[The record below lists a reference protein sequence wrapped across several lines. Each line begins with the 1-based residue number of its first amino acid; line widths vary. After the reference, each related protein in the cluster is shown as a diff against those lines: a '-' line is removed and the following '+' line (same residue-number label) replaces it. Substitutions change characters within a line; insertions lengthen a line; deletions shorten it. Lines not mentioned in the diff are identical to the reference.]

1 MKNIIFIFLINIMSF
16 STGCGVL
23 HALTQNTV
31 KYNLKHENSCAP
43 RAIQKALWEV
53 GGDSNRLQ
61 ISKKIKSGNN
71 LVRPIASLFVPQGR
85 NITMPS
91 EVKAYFDSGGF
102 YIKKIKNFQDLK
114 EGDVALVLVKQ
125 KNTIYYHWM
134 CYPVDYNITGYFGDK
149 TIVKDIYI
157 IKKTLKSF

>member
-1 MKNIIFIFLINIMSF
+1 MKNVIFIFLINIISF
-16 STGCGVL
+16 SSGCGAL

-53 GGDSNRLQ
+53 GGDSDRLE
-61 ISKKIKSGNN
+61 ISREIKSGNN
-71 LVRPIASLFVPQGR
+71 LVRP

-91 EVKAYFDSGGF
+91 EVRAYFKSNGF

-114 EGDVALVLVKQ
+114 EGDVALVLIKE
-125 KNTIYYHWM
+125 KNSIIYHWM
-134 CYPVDYNITGYFGDK
+134 CYPIDYNITGYFGDR

-157 IKKTLKSF
+157 IKKH